1 MVPILDAVA
10 SLPVRPRRVLVAG
23 TSGAGKT
30 TVARCVAALLH
41 IPHIEIDAL
50 YHGPGW
56 TPRDTVESEFHSF
69 SAGSCWVTKWQYS
82 RVRAILAQR
91 ADLLVWLTCL
101 GRLSCG
107 R

>member
-1 MVPILDAVA
+1 MMPLLDAVA
-10 SLPVRPRRVLVAG
+10 SLPVHPRRVLVAG

-30 TVARCVAALLH
+30 TVARRVAAMLN
-41 IPHIEIDAL
+41 IPHNEIDAL
-50 YHGPGW
+50 FPGPGW
-56 TPRDTVESEFHSF
+56 TVRDTFESEVHSF
-69 SAGSCWVTKWQYS
+69 SAGSCWVTEWQYS

-91 ADLLVWLTCL
+91 ADLLIGWAFP